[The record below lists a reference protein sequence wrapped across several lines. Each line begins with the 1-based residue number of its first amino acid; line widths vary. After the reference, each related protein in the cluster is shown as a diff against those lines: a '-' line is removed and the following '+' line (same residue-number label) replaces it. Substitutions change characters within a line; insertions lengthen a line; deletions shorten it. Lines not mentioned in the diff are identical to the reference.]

1 MAVALQKCRRI
12 VIRIVIYVFVFVF
25 VVGDTRQEGLLA
37 AFPKLMGSGKQ
48 HTFVETENVRYV
60 YQPVESLY
68 LLLITNKGSN
78 IVEDLDTLQLL
89 SKLIPEYCAQIS
101 ERGVADA
108 AFELVFAFDEV
119 IQSGHKVNITLQG
132 IRTNLEME
140 SHEEKLHQM
149 IRASKENEARE
160 EMRRKARA
168 LKEAARE
175 RSRLERAGFGP
186 SAATGFG
193 NTPSISSGMSMGGS
207 GAGDAPEAMDNTRG
221 HGSAGGA
228 PARRE
233 SPKNIRKPRGACDRA
248 FSGRNLARA
257 CFCARTRA
265 ASPPDYPASWLTR
278 IPYLIVDCVCA

>member
-1 MAVALQKCRRI
+1 MVVLSAAITTKAGKALVARQ
-12 VIRIVIYVFVFVF
+12 FVEMSRLR
-25 VVGDTRQEGLLA
+25 TEGLLS

-78 IVEDLDTLQLL
+78 IVEDLDTLQML
-89 SKLIPEYCAQIS
+89 SKLIPEYCSQIS
-101 ERGVADA
+101 ERGVAEA

-160 EMRRKARA
+160 EMKRKARA

-175 RSRLERAGFGP
+175 RSRLERAGFGGR
-186 SAATGFG
+186 SAGATGFG
-193 NTPSISSGMSMGGS
+193 NTPSGHSSTGGS
-207 GAGDAPEAMDNTRG
+207 VRNGAEGADDARG
-221 HGSAGGA
+221 IGSASSSL
-228 PARRE
+228 RRE
-233 SPKNIRKPRGACDRA
+233 TPDGGKLTKPRGASLSVHTHQNICLVTVRLSTA
-248 FSGRNLARA
+248 KAE
-257 CFCARTRA
+257 
-265 ASPPDYPASWLTR
+265 
-278 IPYLIVDCVCA
+278 IPSRLPRVGATDVYVAHRCCCVVV